1 MYVITLRYR
10 LQQGAAMARQ
20 GISREQIFE
29 AAGALQEE
37 GTSATVQ
44 AVRERIGSGSYT
56 TINRHL
62 DDWRKEHAGQ
72 APANLP
78 AMPEKVMG
86 AFQQVWA
93 TAAKAAQDE
102 VETQRQALEAM
113 RREMAKEQA
122 DMGAEIQRLE
132 QALDEAGRKVEGLK
146 RKLETERKGR
156 AEAGEQVTALR
167 IENARL
173 DERAKAA
180 EGRVVEFK
188 AQLEGLQA
196 RFAAAAKHQELKGR
210 TARAPKPQA
219 L

>member
-1 MYVITLRYR
+1 
-10 LQQGAAMARQ
+10 MARQ

-37 GTSATVQ
+37 GTPATVQ
-44 AVRERIGSGSYT
+44 AVRERLGSGSYT
-56 TINRHL
+56 TITRHL

-72 APANLP
+72 APANIP
-78 AMPEKVMG
+78 DIPDKVMG

-113 RREMAKEQA
+113 RREMAKAQA
-122 DMGAEIQRLE
+122 DMAAEIQRLE
-132 QALDEAGRKVEGLK
+132 QALEETGRKAEGLE
-146 RKLETERKGR
+146 RELEAERRGR
-156 AEAGEQVTALR
+156 AAAEQQAMDLR

-180 EGRVVEFK
+180 EARAVEFK
-188 AQLEGLQA
+188 AQVEGLQA
-196 RFAAAAKHQELKGR
+196 RFAEAAEQQARKGR
-210 TARAPKPQA
+210 TAKAPKPQDP
-219 L
+219 